1 MAKKKADK
9 VIAKLKAVDVS
20 NDVEKDERVKL
31 LQQDI
36 NTLQRKLIK
45 AKAATDIIVQG
56 VYDVLAGK
64 KFLVT
69 VPPKPSADRR
79 KKHVEMPVL
88 CIGDTH
94 FGHYHPHG
102 EFAYSVAIGKRRL
115 HQAVNKFI
123 ETTNDRRTS
132 AKIDEMRLYLIGD
145 IIEGENMRQGHA
157 HSIEGPLLK
166 QAIFWGPEALSSMII
181 KLLGEFRKIKIVAVP
196 GNHGRNGP
204 ARGDAHPATNW
215 DRVCYQTTRHIVN
228 NVLMGQDASRIKD
241 IEWDL
246 PTDRYDKQ
254 EGDDWFSVDYIFDWS
269 NLLVHGEDI
278 RGKGWGGI
286 PFYGVEKMI
295 KRYADILDDPIDFMY
310 MGHIHV
316 DANIPSNFREIFVN
330 GAIESSTTYVRKQ
343 LIAGNH
349 PSQSAVFYTKDNGP
363 ISRHTFYLDG
373 GRTPQGQR
381 TVRALR
387 RRDARRAAKKK

>member
-1 MAKKKADK
+1 MAKKKAAE

-79 KKHVEMPVL
+79 KKQVEMPVL

>member
-1 MAKKKADK
+1 MAKKKAAE

-381 TVRALR
+381 TVRALK

>member
-1 MAKKKADK
+1 
-9 VIAKLKAVDVS
+9 
-20 NDVEKDERVKL
+20 
-31 LQQDI
+31 
-36 NTLQRKLIK
+36 
-45 AKAATDIIVQG
+45 
-56 VYDVLAGK
+56 
-64 KFLVT
+64 
-69 VPPKPSADRR
+69 
-79 KKHVEMPVL
+79 
-88 CIGDTH
+88 
-94 FGHYHPHG
+94 
-102 EFAYSVAIGKRRL
+102 
-115 HQAVNKFI
+115 
-123 ETTNDRRTS
+123 
-132 AKIDEMRLYLIGD
+132 
-145 IIEGENMRQGHA
+145 MRQGHA

-349 PSQSAVFYTKDNGP
+349 PSQSAVFYTQDNGP

-381 TVRALR
+381 TVRALK

>member
-1 MAKKKADK
+1 MTKKKTSK
-9 VIAKLKAVDVS
+9 KSSLVEQLKETDSQV
-20 NDVEKDERVKL
+20 DVEKDERVKL
-31 LQQDI
+31 LQGEI
-36 NTLQRKLIK
+36 NTLSRKLIK

-56 VYDVLAGK
+56 VYDILDGQT
-64 KFLVT
+64 FLVT
-69 VPPKPSADRR
+69 VPPKPAVDRR
-79 KKHVEMPVL
+79 KKRIEMPVL

-102 EFAYSVAIGKRRL
+102 EFAYSVEIGKRRV
-115 HQAVNKFI
+115 HQAVDKFI

-132 AKIDEMRLYLIGD
+132 AKIEEMRLYLIGD

-166 QAIFWGPEALSSMII
+166 QAIFWGPEALSSMIV

-228 NVLMGQDASRIKD
+228 NVLHGQDASRIKD

-349 PSQSAVFYTKDNGP
+349 PSQSAVFYTADNGP
-363 ISRHTFYLDG
+363 ISRHTFYLDD
-373 GRTPQGQR
+373 GRIPQGTR
-381 TVRALR
+381 TLNAL
-387 RRDARRAAKKK
+387 ARRKQNRG

>member
-1 MAKKKADK
+1 MAKNKKSSGKKASI
-9 VIAKLKAVDVS
+9 VSQLKETDAQR
-20 NDVEKDERVKL
+20 DVEKDERVKL

-36 NTLQRKLIK
+36 NNLRRKLIK

-56 VYDVLAGK
+56 VYDVLDGQN
-64 KFLVT
+64 FLVT
-69 VPPKPSADRR
+69 VPSKPAVDRR
-79 KKHVEMPVL
+79 KKRIEVPVL

-102 EFAYSVAIGKRRL
+102 EFAYSVEIGKRRL
-115 HQAVNKFI
+115 HQAVDKFI

-132 AKIDEMRLYLIGD
+132 AKLEELRLYLIGD

-166 QAIFWGPEALSSMII
+166 QAIFWGPEALSSIII

-204 ARGDAHPATNW
+204 PRGDAHPATNW
-215 DRVCYQTTRHIVN
+215 DRVCYQTTRHVVN
-228 NVLMGQDASRIKD
+228 GILKDKDSNRIKD

-246 PTDRYDKQ
+246 PTDRYDNH

-286 PFYGVEKMI
+286 PFYGVEKMV
-295 KRYADILDDPIDFMY
+295 KRYADILDYPIDFMY
-310 MGHIHV
+310 MCHIHV

-343 LIAGNH
+343 LIAGTH
-349 PSQSAVFYTKDNGP
+349 PSQSAVFYTAENGP
-363 ISRHTFYLDG
+363 ISRHTFYLDE
-373 GRTPQGQR
+373 GRMPPGQR
-381 TVRALR
+381 TLKALNR
-387 RRDARRAAKKK
+387 RKK

>member
-1 MAKKKADK
+1 MAKKKAAE

-79 KKHVEMPVL
+79 KKQVEMPVL

-381 TVRALR
+381 TVRALK

>member
-1 MAKKKADK
+1 MAKKKATNK
-9 VIAKLKAVDVS
+9 KPSIVS
-20 NDVEKDERVKL
+20 QLQETDTQRDVEKDERVKL
-31 LQQDI
+31 LQTDI
-36 NTLQRKLIK
+36 TSLRRKLIK

-56 VYDVLAGK
+56 VYDVLDGQ

-69 VPPKPSADRR
+69 VPPKPAADRR
-79 KKHVEMPVL
+79 KKRIEMPVL

-102 EFAYSVAIGKRRL
+102 EFAYSVEIGKRRL

-228 NVLMGQDASRIKD
+228 NVLQGQDASRIKD

-349 PSQSAVFYTKDNGP
+349 PSQSAVFYTADNGP
-363 ISRHTFYLDG
+363 ISRHTFYLDD
-373 GRTPQGQR
+373 GRMPQGQR
-381 TVRALR
+381 TLRALSR
-387 RRDARRAAKKK
+387 RKK